1 MSVIRQDRQ
10 QTKAL
15 VVSHTLKNNDDDDDD
30 DIDDVYDRIH
40 GMIMIRAWMVVLLVI
55 VLMVILMILAAFP
68 YYISQT
74 FLPPIIS
81 GVRTSGYKAAVWDV
95 REFRSQ
101 LGQCIAMSSLIDLV
115 TLIFMSIVQLLMN
128 YWLMVSI
135 ITN

>member
-1 MSVIRQDRQ
+1 MMIMMM
-10 QTKAL
+10 
-15 VVSHTLKNNDDDDDD
+15 VVVVTRMVRINGNGDDDDDD

-74 FLPPIIS
+74 FLAPIIS

-101 LGQCIAMSSLIDLV
+101 LGQCIAMSSLIGLV

>member
-1 MSVIRQDRQ
+1 MFKRKGGGGGGQRPFEQCSKKLHFSLMS
-10 QTKAL
+10 ASL
-15 VVSHTLKNNDDDDDD
+15 
-30 DIDDVYDRIH
+30 
-40 GMIMIRAWMVVLLVI
+40 RAWMVVLLVI

-74 FLPPIIS
+74 FLAPIIS

-101 LGQCIAMSSLIDLV
+101 LGQCIAMSSLIGLV

-128 YWLMVSI
+128 YWLMVNI
-135 ITN
+135 ITT

>member
-1 MSVIRQDRQ
+1 MPPVGRLWPS
-10 QTKAL
+10 
-15 VVSHTLKNNDDDDDD
+15 DDDDDD

-74 FLPPIIS
+74 FLAPIIS
-81 GVRTSGYKAAVWDV
+81 GVRTSGYKAAVWNVTD
-95 REFRSQ
+95 FRSQ

-115 TLIFMSIVQLLMN
+115 TLISMSIVQLLMN
-128 YWLMVSI
+128 YWLKVCI